1 MHKMLFYNMF
11 KLNRFQYTRSPVQH
25 DQHVQ
30 HVQHVQQVHPVQHVQ
45 HVQHV
50 QPVQRGQR
58 TVRSRSVAQQIIS
71 MRGIMIHQA
80 KSCGAC
86 GRK

>member
-1 MHKMLFYNMF
+1 MF
-11 KLNRFQYTRSPVQH
+11 KLNRFQYTRSP
-25 DQHVQ
+25 DQ

-45 HVQHV
+45 HVQH
-50 QPVQRGQR
+50 VQRGQR

-71 MRGIMIHQA
+71 MRGIMVHQA

>member
-1 MHKMLFYNMF
+1 MLFYSMF
-11 KLNRFQYTRSPVQH
+11 KLNRFQYTRSPSYA
-25 DQHVQ
+25 
-30 HVQHVQQVHPVQHVQ
+30 PVPVQ

-50 QPVQRGQR
+50 QPVRAQTRN
-58 TVRSRSVAQQIIS
+58 VPRSRSVAHQIIS
-71 MRGIMIHQA
+71 MRGIMVHQA

>member
-1 MHKMLFYNMF
+1 MHKMLFYSMF
-11 KLNRFQYTRSPVQH
+11 KLNRFQYTRSP
-25 DQHVQ
+25 
-30 HVQHVQQVHPVQHVQ
+30 VQHVQQVHPVQHVQ
-45 HVQHV
+45 HVQH
-50 QPVQRGQR
+50 VQRGQR